1 MNQVVI
7 FGIMLATVI
16 VGNLLARHVPQIP
29 LPFFLIGLGA
39 ALAIMP
45 SLRSFTIDPSAFS
58 FAIIA
63 PLLFNEGQN
72 ASRGQIGRS
81 LTNIVSLA
89 VGLVLVSVV
98 ILGFGVHA
106 LFPVI
111 PLSLAFALIA
121 IVTPTDASAVSA
133 VAQANPLSTNQMQ
146 LLNNESL
153 FNDAAGIVAFDLA
166 LSAYI
171 SGQFSATDAL
181 LDFLF
186 VFFGGILFG
195 ALAGIFIVNLRAW
208 LIRIGDDEPLIMVGI
223 QLLTPLLVYFL
234 AEELAL
240 SGILA
245 VVAAGIAQGVERD
258 RLRLTSAR
266 MQIISANVWEMIAAV
281 LSGLVFVLL
290 GVSLPNVVIE
300 ALRGQAGL
308 FGLLIGIGAFI
319 YVAKS
324 LVRFIWSRTL
334 LKMGKKHRW
343 RNALIMML
351 GGANGT
357 ITLSLAFSIPQ
368 TVAGH
373 HFALRQGLILIAAVE
388 ILLSLIVPVIVL
400 PFCVSKPPK
409 RNRQFIWLRRML
421 AAGIDAMRD
430 ETEHHSEAQI
440 VADALAQ
447 EMILN
452 DNPSHRLQRTIF
464 EGTITAEKS
473 AIETLR
479 TNGTITSD
487 EAQYYNRF
495 IDLNDFTADQRLW
508 KNLWLRFRFSFN
520 MGRMYKAFNE
530 AQNAFLTTP
539 LNLEPIYW
547 KRQFAAHGEDLL
559 PIEQAGYTAVM
570 RYLQRI
576 ETIQNRSAVNTIRR
590 FYRDRH
596 RRVHSESFDGDAL
609 YAMFLKAF
617 HAEYEFIQQAFTDG
631 KLSRD
636 LMQRLQTRITFD
648 EITYLKNQ
656 DSFIY

>member
-89 VGLVLVSVV
+89 VGLVIVSVV

-133 VAQANPLSTNQMQ
+133 VAQANPLSTSQMQ

-324 LVRFIWSRTL
+324 FVRFIWSRTL

-421 AAGIDAMRD
+421 AGIDAMRD

-452 DNPSHRLQRTIF
+452 DNPSRRLQRTIF

-479 TNGTITSD
+479 MNGTITRD
-487 EAQYYNRF
+487 EAHYYNRF

-656 DSFIY
+656 DSFID

>member
-89 VGLVLVSVV
+89 VGLVIVSVV

-133 VAQANPLSTNQMQ
+133 VAQANPLSTSQMQ

-208 LIRIGDDEPLIMVGI
+208 LIRIGDDEPLVMVGI

-324 LVRFIWSRTL
+324 FVRFIWSRTL

-452 DNPSHRLQRTIF
+452 DNPSRRLQRTIF

-479 TNGTITSD
+479 MNGTITRD
-487 EAQYYNRF
+487 EAHYYNRF

-656 DSFIY
+656 DSFID

>member
-1 MNQVVI
+1 
-7 FGIMLATVI
+7 
-16 VGNLLARHVPQIP
+16 
-29 LPFFLIGLGA
+29 
-39 ALAIMP
+39 
-45 SLRSFTIDPSAFS
+45 
-58 FAIIA
+58 
-63 PLLFNEGQN
+63 
-72 ASRGQIGRS
+72 
-81 LTNIVSLA
+81 
-89 VGLVLVSVV
+89 
-98 ILGFGVHA
+98 
-106 LFPVI
+106 
-111 PLSLAFALIA
+111 
-121 IVTPTDASAVSA
+121 
-133 VAQANPLSTNQMQ
+133 
-146 LLNNESL
+146 
-153 FNDAAGIVAFDLA
+153 
-166 LSAYI
+166 
-171 SGQFSATDAL
+171 
-181 LDFLF
+181 
-186 VFFGGILFG
+186 
-195 ALAGIFIVNLRAW
+195 
-208 LIRIGDDEPLIMVGI
+208 MVGI

-234 AEELAL
+234 AQELAL

-319 YVAKS
+319 YVVKS
-324 LVRFIWSRTL
+324 FVRFIWSRTL

-388 ILLSLIVPVIVL
+388 ILLSLIVPVIIL
-400 PFCVSKPPK
+400 PFCVPKPPK

-452 DNPSHRLQRTIF
+452 DNPSRRLQRTIF

-479 TNGTITSD
+479 MNGTITRD
-487 EAQYYNRF
+487 EAHYYNRF

-656 DSFIY
+656 DSFID

>member
-133 VAQANPLSTNQMQ
+133 VAQANPLSTSQMQ

-195 ALAGIFIVNLRAW
+195 ALAGTFIVNLRAW

-266 MQIISANVWEMIAAV
+266 MQIISANVWEMIAAI

-308 FGLLIGIGAFI
+308 FGLLIGIGIFI

-324 LVRFIWSRTL
+324 FVRFIWSRTL

-400 PFCVSKPPK
+400 PFCVPKPPK

-479 TNGTITSD
+479 MNGTITRD
-487 EAQYYNRF
+487 EAHYYNRF

-656 DSFIY
+656 DSFID

>member
-133 VAQANPLSTNQMQ
+133 VTQANPLSTNQMQ

-479 TNGTITSD
+479 TNGTITRD
-487 EAQYYNRF
+487 EAHYYNRF

-656 DSFIY
+656 DSFID

>member
-1 MNQVVI
+1 M
-7 FGIMLATVI
+7 
-16 VGNLLARHVPQIP
+16 
-29 LPFFLIGLGA
+29 
-39 ALAIMP
+39 
-45 SLRSFTIDPSAFS
+45 
-58 FAIIA
+58 
-63 PLLFNEGQN
+63 
-72 ASRGQIGRS
+72 
-81 LTNIVSLA
+81 
-89 VGLVLVSVV
+89 
-98 ILGFGVHA
+98 
-106 LFPVI
+106 
-111 PLSLAFALIA
+111 
-121 IVTPTDASAVSA
+121 
-133 VAQANPLSTNQMQ
+133 
-146 LLNNESL
+146 
-153 FNDAAGIVAFDLA
+153 
-166 LSAYI
+166 
-171 SGQFSATDAL
+171 
-181 LDFLF
+181 
-186 VFFGGILFG
+186 
-195 ALAGIFIVNLRAW
+195 
-208 LIRIGDDEPLIMVGI
+208 
-223 QLLTPLLVYFL
+223 
-234 AEELAL
+234 
-240 SGILA
+240 
-245 VVAAGIAQGVERD
+245 AAGIAQGVERD

-319 YVAKS
+319 YVVKS
-324 LVRFIWSRTL
+324 FVRFIWSRTL

-400 PFCVSKPPK
+400 PFCVPKPPK

-452 DNPSHRLQRTIF
+452 DNPSRRLQRTIF

-479 TNGTITSD
+479 MNGTITRD
-487 EAQYYNRF
+487 EAHYYNRF

-656 DSFIY
+656 DSFID

>member
-1 MNQVVI
+1 MSQVVI

-16 VGNLLARHVPQIP
+16 VGNLLARHIPKIP

-45 SLRSFTIDPSAFS
+45 SLRNFAIDPSVFS

-72 ASRGQIGRS
+72 ASRLQIGRS

-89 VGLVLVSVV
+89 VGLVLFSVI
-98 ILGFGVHA
+98 ILGFSVHA

-133 VAQANPLSTNQMQ
+133 VAQTNPLSDSQMQ

-166 LSAYI
+166 LSAYV
-171 SGQFSATDAL
+171 SGRFSATDAL

-186 VFFGGILFG
+186 VFFGGILVG
-195 ALAGIFIVNLRAW
+195 AIIGTLIVNLRAW

-290 GVSLPNVVIE
+290 GLSLPNVVIE

-308 FGLLIGIGAFI
+308 FSLLVGIGVFI
-319 YVAKS
+319 YAAKS
-324 LVRFIWSRTL
+324 LVRFFWSRTL
-334 LKMGKKHRW
+334 LRIGKKNRW

-357 ITLSLAFSIPQ
+357 ITLSLAFSMPRTIN
-368 TVAGH
+368 GH
-373 HFALRQGLILIAAVE
+373 EFALRQGLILIAAVV

-400 PFCVSKPPK
+400 PFCVPKQPK
-409 RNRQFIWLRRML
+409 RNRQYIWLRRML
-421 AAGIDAMRD
+421 SAGIDAMRD

-440 VADALAQ
+440 VADALSQ

-452 DNPSHRLQRTIF
+452 DNPSRRLQRSIF
-464 EGTITAEKS
+464 EGTITAEKA
-473 AIETLR
+473 AIEALR
-479 TNGTITSD
+479 ANGTITKD
-487 EAQYYNRF
+487 EAYYYNRF

-508 KNLWLRFRFSFN
+508 KNLFLRIRFSIN

-539 LNLEPIYW
+539 LNLEPIFW
-547 KRQFAAHGEDLL
+547 KRQFTAHGEDLL
-559 PIEQAGYTAVM
+559 PIEQAGYDAVM
-570 RYLQRI
+570 KYLTHI
-576 ETIQNRSAVNTIRR
+576 ENVQNRSAVNTIRR

-596 RRVHSESFDGDAL
+596 RRVHSDSFDGDIL

-617 HAEYEFIQQAFTDG
+617 HAEYEFIQQAFADG
-631 KLSRD
+631 KLNRD
-636 LMQRLQTRITFD
+636 IMQRLQTRITFD

-656 DSFIY
+656 DSFIV

>member
-89 VGLVLVSVV
+89 VGLVIVSVV

-133 VAQANPLSTNQMQ
+133 VAQANPLSTSQMQ

-324 LVRFIWSRTL
+324 FVRFIWSRTL

-351 GGANGT
+351 GGANEPSLYRWLFRFRKQLPVT
-357 ITLSLAFSIPQ
+357 ILPCAKDSFSLRLLRFSSVSSFRSSYCRFAF
-368 TVAGH
+368 
-373 HFALRQGLILIAAVE
+373 L
-388 ILLSLIVPVIVL
+388 
-400 PFCVSKPPK
+400 
-409 RNRQFIWLRRML
+409 NRQNAIANLSGYGGCWRRALMRC
-421 AAGIDAMRD
+421 AMRP
-430 ETEHHSEAQI
+430 
-440 VADALAQ
+440 
-447 EMILN
+447 N
-452 DNPSHRLQRTIF
+452 
-464 EGTITAEKS
+464 ITVK
-473 AIETLR
+473 
-479 TNGTITSD
+479 
-487 EAQYYNRF
+487 
-495 IDLNDFTADQRLW
+495 
-508 KNLWLRFRFSFN
+508 
-520 MGRMYKAFNE
+520 
-530 AQNAFLTTP
+530 
-539 LNLEPIYW
+539 
-547 KRQFAAHGEDLL
+547 H
-559 PIEQAGYTAVM
+559 
-570 RYLQRI
+570 
-576 ETIQNRSAVNTIRR
+576 
-590 FYRDRH
+590 
-596 RRVHSESFDGDAL
+596 
-609 YAMFLKAF
+609 
-617 HAEYEFIQQAFTDG
+617 
-631 KLSRD
+631 KLSP
-636 LMQRLQTRITFD
+636 MP
-648 EITYLKNQ
+648 
-656 DSFIY
+656 

>member
-16 VGNLLARHVPQIP
+16 IGNLLARHVPQIP

-133 VAQANPLSTNQMQ
+133 VAQANPLSTSQMQ

-195 ALAGIFIVNLRAW
+195 ALAGTFIVNLRAW

-266 MQIISANVWEMIAAV
+266 MQLISANVWEMIAAV

-290 GVSLPNVVIE
+290 GVSLPNVVVE

-324 LVRFIWSRTL
+324 FVRFIWSRTL
-334 LKMGKKHRW
+334 LKMGKKHQW

-400 PFCVSKPPK
+400 PFCVPKPPK

-479 TNGTITSD
+479 MNGTITRD
-487 EAQYYNRF
+487 EAYYYNRF

-656 DSFIY
+656 DSFID

>member
-39 ALAIMP
+39 TLAIMP

-89 VGLVLVSVV
+89 IGLVLVSVV

-133 VAQANPLSTNQMQ
+133 VAQANPLSTSQMK

-388 ILLSLIVPVIVL
+388 ILLSLIVPVIIL
-400 PFCVSKPPK
+400 PFCVPKPPK

-452 DNPSHRLQRTIF
+452 DNPSRRLQRTIF

-479 TNGTITSD
+479 MNGTITRD
-487 EAQYYNRF
+487 EAHYYNRF
-495 IDLNDFTADQRLW
+495 SDLNDFTADQRLG

-656 DSFIY
+656 DSFID

>member
-16 VGNLLARHVPQIP
+16 IGNLLARHVPHIP

-133 VAQANPLSTNQMQ
+133 VAQTNPLSTSQMQ

-324 LVRFIWSRTL
+324 FVRFIWSRTL

-400 PFCVSKPPK
+400 PFCVPKPPK

-479 TNGTITSD
+479 MNGTITRD
-487 EAQYYNRF
+487 EAHYYNRF

-656 DSFIY
+656 DSFID